1 MSENHHKVAVIGS
14 GPAGDTAALYT
25 ARAGLS
31 PHVFAG
37 FGAGGPPG
45 GQLMLTTEIEN
56 FPGFPSGGI
65 SGPELM
71 SRMRQQAID
80 FGAKFQDVDVTRV
93 DFSERPF
100 RMWVG
105 DTEHTAD
112 AVVIATGARS
122 RLLGIDGEEKLISRG
137 LHTCATCDGAFYRDK
152 SMIVIGGGDSAME
165 EATFLTRFGPVEL
178 VHRREDFRASQ
189 TMLARAQKNDKIKWT
204 LNEQPTAYMLRENG
218 TVCGIKS
225 KNTKTGEEKDIKA
238 DGVFLAIGHIPNT
251 DLFKDQVEMYDNGYI
266 VTGAAAGGPTDYPN
280 TYTSIEGVF
289 ASGDVQDS
297 TYRQAITA
305 AGSGCMAAIDAERWL
320 ASQE

>member
-1 MSENHHKVAVIGS
+1 MSKHHKVIVIGS

-25 ARAGLS
+25 ARAGLE
-31 PHVFAG
+31 PFVFAG

-45 GQLMLTTEIEN
+45 GQLMLTTEVEN
-56 FPGFPSGGI
+56 FPGFPDGGI

-80 FGAKFQDVDVTRV
+80 FGAEFKDVDVSKV

-100 RMWVG
+100 KVWVG
-105 DTEHTAD
+105 DAEYTAD
-112 AVVIATGARS
+112 AVIISTGARS

-178 VHRREDFRASQ
+178 VHRREEFRASK
-189 TMLARAQKNDKIKWT
+189 TMLDRAQKNEKITWT
-204 LNEQPTAYMLRENG
+204 LNEQPTDYLLRDNG
-218 TVCGIKS
+218 TVRGVKS
-225 KNTKTGEEKDIKA
+225 KNTKTGEEKDITA
-238 DGVFLAIGHIPNT
+238 DGVFIAIGHIPNT
-251 DLFKDQVEMYDNGYI
+251 DLFKGQVKMHDNGYI
-266 VTGAAAGGPTDYPN
+266 VTGAAAGGPTEHPN
-280 TYTSIEGVF
+280 SYTSVEGVF
-289 ASGDVQDS
+289 AAGDVQDH

-305 AGSGCMAAIDAERWL
+305 AGSGCMAAMDAERWL
-320 ASQE
+320 AEQE